1 MFSRIRASKVLCP
14 HSLKLFTLSSSLHGS
29 DTVGIFI
36 DPDMGAR
43 TLVSACTQGT
53 SETFLPQRSEM
64 VAE

>member
-36 DPDMGAR
+36 DPDMGDRILAF
-43 TLVSACTQGT
+43 VSAHACLLARKV
-53 SETFLPQRSEM
+53 SR
-64 VAE
+64 A